1 MLAFF
6 AMTASVPLAHA
17 VSIKY
22 IVISQG
28 TCTIHDNN
36 SNW

>member
-6 AMTASVPLAHA
+6 ATMANALVAYV
-17 VSIKY
+17 VSNKY

-28 TCTIHDNN
+28 TCAIHNN
-36 SNW
+36 NYN